1 MSAIHSTAVV
11 IESPKELKLS
21 RLVLD
26 EPKPDDI
33 VVEIEWSGISTGTEK
48 LLWNGTMPNF
58 PGMGYPLVPGYESV
72 GRVIEAGAKATIPVG
87 QRVFVP
93 GAKCFGDV
101 KGLFGGA
108 ASHVVVPSG
117 RVTPLSEQ
125 IGREGVLLALA
136 ATAYHVTQGN
146 VHKQPDLIIGHGVV
160 GRLIARIAVML
171 GHQPVVWE
179 VNADRMSGAKG
190 YQVIH
195 PDSDAKKDYARICDA
210 SGQAQVLNQ
219 LISRLKR
226 GGEIILAGFY
236 DNDIAFQFAPA
247 FMREA
252 KLRIASQWDPSDLSA
267 VKNCIDAGL
276 LSLDDLITHSSSLT
290 KIDDVYRTAFEDARC
305 LKMIVDWRSA
315 K

>member
-48 LLWNGTMPNF
+48 LLWNGTMPHF

-72 GRVIEAGAKATIPVG
+72 GRVIEVGAKANIAVG

-210 SGQAQVLNQ
+210 SGQARVLNQ

>member
-1 MSAIHSTAVV
+1 MSTIHSTAVV

-26 EPKPDDI
+26 EPKADDL

-48 LLWNGTMPNF
+48 LLWNGTMPHF

-72 GRVIEAGAKATIPVG
+72 GRVIEAGPKATIPVG

-108 ASHVVVPSG
+108 ASHVVVPSV

-146 VHKQPDLIIGHGVV
+146 VHKQPDLIIGHGVL
-160 GRLIARIAVML
+160 GRLIARIAVAK
-171 GHQPVVWE
+171 GKRPVVWE
-179 VNADRMSGAKG
+179 TNAGRREGAVGYDAIDPKDDQLKKYKTIVDVSG
-190 YQVIH
+190 
-195 PDSDAKKDYARICDA
+195 DARLVDT
-210 SGQAQVLNQ
+210 
-219 LISRLKR
+219 LISCLAP
-226 GGEIILAGFY
+226 GGEIVLAGFY
-236 DNDIAFQFAPA
+236 DTISFSFPQA

-252 KLRIASQWDPSDLSA
+252 RIRIAAQWAPGDLVAIKDLVESG
-267 VKNCIDAGL
+267 K
-276 LSLDDLITHSSSLT
+276 LSLDGLITHRSSPN
-290 KIDDVYRTAFEDARC
+290 DANEAYHTAFNNIDC
-305 LKMIVDWRSA
+305 LKMVLDWRNLQ
-315 K
+315 